1 MSKPLSRERNI
12 SRPRGRAP
20 VPSQVSHA
28 GTAAYIYCV
37 VERTRVPPTRDV
49 PRGLAG
55 ATAPRPLAIGSSL
68 WVIAADVPL
77 SRYAAPELD
86 ERLRDINWVA
96 DVALQH
102 ESVVG
107 YFASLRGTT
116 VVPMKLFTMY
126 STEARAL
133 ADLTSRRRDIARVV
147 NACPRLSGVGSADCR
162 RKGRTAEAAG

>member
-1 MSKPLSRERNI
+1 M
-12 SRPRGRAP
+12 
-20 VPSQVSHA
+20 
-28 GTAAYIYCV
+28 
-37 VERTRVPPTRDV
+37 PPTRDV

-77 SRYAAPELD
+77 SRYTAPEFD

-107 YFASLRGTT
+107 YFASLRGAT

-126 STEARAL
+126 PDGGACARRP
-133 ADLTSRRRDIARVV
+133 DEPSSRDRASGQ
-147 NACPRLSGVGSADCR
+147 ACPRLSGVGSADRR
-162 RKGRTAEAAG
+162 RKGGTAEAEG